1 MKKGGKPPPPTD
13 SSQRSTSDP
22 WMCDKKEW
30 LFRLD
35 LVWPLSEI
43 CGYKFMIIRVFRG
56 SGEEMEVRPSDEI
69 FLDSTHMRG
78 TAALGTDLNK
88 WKFQVLNSN
97 INFQVETQ
105 SHGRIYLTKKKEVVG
120 AWKSFISMQKV
131 KLSDFYKIISN
142 GIDLCLY
149 FSEYFNWWNIQ
160 NKMDWGIKVKSL
172 NNHYHSNYIQL
183 NLEKNFQPKDYEMV
197 SKLEASSSTSV
208 CVKELVLVSGK
219 DISLRVRKFGIKS

>member
-1 MKKGGKPPPPTD
+1 MPITLAQFWRSITPPDIVKKISRNKTTHKWALEEASGVPRFRKFSSLGWRVWGTKLSKMDSKMFKVEEKNNINKSAAFTMKKGGKPPPPTD

-105 SHGRIYLTKKKEVVG
+105 SHGRIYLTKKKE
-120 AWKSFISMQKV
+120 
-131 KLSDFYKIISN
+131 
-142 GIDLCLY
+142 
-149 FSEYFNWWNIQ
+149 
-160 NKMDWGIKVKSL
+160 
-172 NNHYHSNYIQL
+172 
-183 NLEKNFQPKDYEMV
+183 
-197 SKLEASSSTSV
+197 
-208 CVKELVLVSGK
+208 
-219 DISLRVRKFGIKS
+219 